1 MYQMLKRDGIR
12 CSFDSQKIIERYFT
26 IAHDIH
32 HLTMTDEILGFLFD
46 LLSDE
51 EYTCITEYI
60 ESISDPN
67 VVVTEKRIKRLCR
80 KLLRKLSKII
90 SVLRK
95 ALWRDRISTA
105 SRSNANSTDMML
117 FTIPTPPTDDY
128 TEDVSC
134 QWGGGTIV
142 LPVCFY

>member
-12 CSFDSQKIIERYFT
+12 CSFDSQKIIESYFT

-142 LPVCFY
+142 LPV